1 MVASPSSQPKI
12 SITYRDRTGQYY
24 LEDLGSDIGD
34 HIGLEMVLIP
44 PGKFLMGSPND
55 ELKNQNDETPR
66 HEVTIGY
73 PFFAGKYLVTQAQ
86 WKAVAGL
93 KQVNRELKLDPSHFK
108 GGNRP
113 VESVSW
119 YDAVEFCDR
128 LAEHTGRPYRLPSE
142 AEWEYACRAGTETP
156 FHFGETI
163 TTDLANY
170 RGTDWKI
177 DDETTYSGAYGDGP
191 HGKYREETTDVG
203 NFDVANAFGLYDM
216 HGNVWE
222 WCLDH
227 YLDSYEATPLDGS
240 PLLTKNEDA
249 RRVLRGGSWFF
260 NPELC
265 RSALRGNNRPA
276 DHSDLIGFRVVCGS
290 ARASNSAG

>member
-163 TTDLANY
+163 TTDLAN
-170 RGTDWKI
+170 
-177 DDETTYSGAYGDGP
+177 
-191 HGKYREETTDVG
+191 
-203 NFDVANAFGLYDM
+203 
-216 HGNVWE
+216 
-222 WCLDH
+222 
-227 YLDSYEATPLDGS
+227 
-240 PLLTKNEDA
+240 
-249 RRVLRGGSWFF
+249 
-260 NPELC
+260 
-265 RSALRGNNRPA
+265 
-276 DHSDLIGFRVVCGS
+276 
-290 ARASNSAG
+290 